1 MHLGNTPVQPAQC
14 GIWAGFDTGA
24 ALVVRDVLN
33 SEHYRLLTAVYTDTI
48 GPAHPDDPRPLTG
61 RAVGQCPS

>member
-1 MHLGNTPVQPAQC
+1 
-14 GIWAGFDTGA
+14 
-24 ALVVRDVLN
+24 VRDVLN

-61 RAVGQCPS
+61 RAVGACPS